1 MDEDRMERMRQAL
14 LAMSEQGRR
23 ERAERIAALEATLA
37 LRSDAVITIMD
48 DTLDVLEGVLRR
60 RTGTREAGLDDCSRA
75 IGVARGI
82 VRQAHAR
89 VILDAKMK

>member
-23 ERAERIAALEATLA
+23 ERAERMAPLEAALA
-37 LRSDAVITIMD
+37 LRSDGAITITG
-48 DTLDVLEGVLRR
+48 DTLDALQAALRPR
-60 RTGTREAGLDDCSRA
+60 AGTGEAGLDDCLHAIDIARA
-75 IGVARGI
+75 I

-89 VILDAKMK
+89 VVVEARMK